1 MVIVLQWSDSLRPF
15 AHNTYY
21 LHINGREGAAR
32 RVQAPGE
39 RRIAGPE
46 VKEDI
51 VIAILQH

>member
-32 RVQAPGE
+32 RFKPRVREESRAQ
-39 RRIAGPE
+39 R
-46 VKEDI
+46 
-51 VIAILQH
+51 